1 MFPLVLCEVQI
12 CVLPLCAQ
20 PFVLHNPLYVMR
32 AFLCIHVF
40 ICILVTHVNKYIKN
54 AWVLNCIDQ
63 KCASRQLFGFWQ
75 ANWVK

>member
-32 AFLCIHVF
+32 AFLCIHAF
-40 ICILVTHVNKYIKN
+40 ICILVTHVNKYKKM
-54 AWVLNCIDQ
+54 L
-63 KCASRQLFGFWQ
+63 GF
-75 ANWVK
+75 